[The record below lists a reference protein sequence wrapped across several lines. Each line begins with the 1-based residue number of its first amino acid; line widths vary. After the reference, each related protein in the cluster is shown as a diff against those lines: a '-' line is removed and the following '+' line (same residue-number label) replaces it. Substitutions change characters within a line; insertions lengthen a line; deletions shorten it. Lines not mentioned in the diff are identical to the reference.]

1 MEKRQKTGGRAKGT
15 PNKVAHEVR
24 SLAQQHGAD
33 AIGTLVEIMTD
44 PNRSETARI
53 AAARELLDRGYGK
66 AGVDGVTVLPL
77 LTIDER
83 PVFTLT
89 FLTAPKK
96 EEKVIDNIQDVDVYD
111 TNE

>member
-15 PNKVAHEVR
+15 PNKVAHEIR
-24 SLAQQHGAD
+24 LLAQQHGAD

-66 AGVDGVTVLPL
+66 AGVADIAALPL
-77 LTIDER
+77 LTTDDR
-83 PVFTLT
+83 PVFYLN
-89 FLTAPKK
+89 FLTEPKRV
-96 EEKVIDNIQDVDVYD
+96 EKAIEVTDVDIYD